1 MKKFLLLLAL
11 ASVSVLAH
19 AKDYGVQANVWPITE
34 IDIRRLLLES
44 AARVDWAKVNQE
56 ALDSGKQYLA
66 NLPKRQL
73 PSIEHTATTYIDPS
87 IVLTS
92 DIQAPVKQADG
103 SFQWQILYP
112 KGTKVNP
119 LDAVR
124 PHTAFLLFDGA
135 NPEQVAMVKAVL
147 ARSNDRVVP
156 VEAGGGD
163 LSKLAGDFTHEV
175 FHADDAM
182 IARFQVNFLPSL
194 VFPGTGTN
202 SRSIGVA
209 AFSAPFKPEEVLQSW
224 SVLSPAATPNAAG
237 APK

>member
-1 MKKFLLLLAL
+1 MKKLLAL
-11 ASVSVLAH
+11 LVLACVAVLAQ

-56 ALDSGKQYLA
+56 ALDSGKQYLT

-73 PSIEHTATTYIDPS
+73 PTIDRSAVTYIDPS

-103 SFQWQILYP
+103 SFQWQVLYP

-119 LDAVR
+119 LDTAR
-124 PHTAFLLFDGA
+124 PHTAFLMFDGSK
-135 NPEQVAMVKAVL
+135 PEQVELAKAVL
-147 ARSNDRVVP
+147 ARGNDRVVP
-156 VEAGGGD
+156 VEAGSGD
-163 LSKLAGDFTHEV
+163 LGKLADAFPQEV

-182 IARFQVNFLPSL
+182 IARFQVNYLPSL
-194 VFPGTGTN
+194 VFPGTGSN

-209 AFSAPFKPEEVLQSW
+209 AFSAPFKADEVLQSW
-224 SVLSPAATPNAAG
+224 SVLTPTSVPTQAG
-237 APK
+237 AAK